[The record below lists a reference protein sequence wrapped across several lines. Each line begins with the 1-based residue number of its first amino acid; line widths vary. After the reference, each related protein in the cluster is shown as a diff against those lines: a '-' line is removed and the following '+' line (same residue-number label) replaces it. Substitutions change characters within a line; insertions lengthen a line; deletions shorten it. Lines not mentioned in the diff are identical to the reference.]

1 MVVARMSGAGSVAVN
16 KSLIA
21 IVLAIAMRT
30 AHAAEGAP
38 DSYSL
43 EAPVYYYNKAIETC
57 PPSELAS
64 QWTACLKKLWG
75 KAEQDLDVIYQGRF
89 SYLRKSEF
97 GGLKAAQQAW
107 ALSREKNC
115 SWLTKGRQTDI
126 YYLCM
131 LQGSINRKYWL
142 LRNIGD

>member
-1 MVVARMSGAGSVAVN
+1 MN
-16 KSLIA
+16 KSLIV

-43 EAPVYYYNKAIETC
+43 EAPAYDYNKAIETC
-57 PPSELAS
+57 PLREPAS
-64 QWTACLKKLWG
+64 QDTACLKKLWG
-75 KAEQDLDVIYQGRF
+75 KAEQDLDRIYQGRF

-97 GGLKAAQQAW
+97 DGLKAAQQAW

-115 SWLTKGRQTDI
+115 SWLAKGRQTDF

-131 LQGSINRKYWL
+131 LEGSINRKYWL
-142 LRNIGD
+142 LGNIGD